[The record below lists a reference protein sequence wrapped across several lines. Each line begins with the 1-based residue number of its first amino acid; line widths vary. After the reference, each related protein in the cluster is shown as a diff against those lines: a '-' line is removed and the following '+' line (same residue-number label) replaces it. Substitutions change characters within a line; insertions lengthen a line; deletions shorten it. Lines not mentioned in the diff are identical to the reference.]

1 MCEFMTLRV
10 QFAQRMSPEVAALKI
25 TPPQS
30 EGGIQCQ
37 SDITLEKAALGM
49 PYTRLCSLL
58 PLELLKY
65 SETSSKKACPT
76 TSMGPLFSIITTSQN
91 TRTMSC
97 TNSSIITT
105 SQNARTMSCTNIS
118 TKISSKAF
126 LSHSEDS
133 LHSQGLKQAWRRHTA
148 THAAWQVLTPGVNS
162 VLPGYQGTIIL
173 VLKREI

>member
-37 SDITLEKAALGM
+37 SDITLEKAVLGM
-49 PYTRLCSLL
+49 PYTPLCSLL
-58 PLELLKY
+58 TLELLKY

-76 TSMGPLFSIITTSQN
+76 TSTGPLFSVTTTSQN

-97 TNSSIITT
+97 TN
-105 SQNARTMSCTNIS
+105 IS
-118 TKISSKAF
+118 TTISSRAF
-126 LSHSEDS
+126 LSHSEEA
-133 LHSQGLKQAWRRHTA
+133 LHSQGLKQTWRRHTA
-148 THAAWQVLTPGVNS
+148 TRAAWQVLTPGVNS

-173 VLKREI
+173 VLEREI